1 MTSLYANDLPPLE
14 FNKGNIGMHQLI
26 QDFFKAREGDEPSLP
41 RVTAARSSSPEDGM
55 FFFLSFK
62 YSCSFSL
69 SLSLALPLSLCY
81 H

>member
-41 RVTAARSSSPEDGM
+41 RVTAARSSSPEDGNI
-55 FFFLSFK
+55 LVH
-62 YSCSFSL
+62 SL